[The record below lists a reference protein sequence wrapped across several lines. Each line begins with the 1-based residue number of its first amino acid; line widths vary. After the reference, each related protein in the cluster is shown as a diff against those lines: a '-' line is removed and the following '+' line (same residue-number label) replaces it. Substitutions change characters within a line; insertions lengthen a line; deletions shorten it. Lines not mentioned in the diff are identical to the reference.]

1 MNEVNWL
8 KLRIYTI
15 YNYLDIT
22 TKIDIDINNITSQLE
37 EGTTIMLEKEDGN
50 IFILNNLNVLGIEIL
65 SSKEEIPPIQK

>member
-1 MNEVNWL
+1 M

-22 TKIDIDINNITSQLE
+22 TKIDVDIKNITNQLE

-50 IFILNNLNVLGIEIL
+50 IFILNNINVLAIEVV
-65 SSKEEIPPIQK
+65 SEKDEIPPIQK

>member
-1 MNEVNWL
+1 M

-22 TKIDIDINNITSQLE
+22 TKINININNITNQLE

-50 IFILNNLNVLGIEIL
+50 IFILNNLNVLGIEIV
-65 SSKEEIPPIQK
+65 SSKEEIPPIKK

>member
-1 MNEVNWL
+1 M

-22 TKIDIDINNITSQLE
+22 TKIDIDIKNITNQLE

-50 IFILNNLNVLGIEIL
+50 IFILNNINVLAIEVV
-65 SSKEEIPPIQK
+65 SDKTEIPPIQN

>member
-1 MNEVNWL
+1 M

-22 TKIDIDINNITSQLE
+22 TKIDIDIKNITNQLE

-50 IFILNNLNVLGIEIL
+50 IFILNNINVLAIEVVSDKI
-65 SSKEEIPPIQK
+65 EIPPIQN

>member
-1 MNEVNWL
+1 M

-22 TKIDIDINNITSQLE
+22 TKINININNITNQLE

-50 IFILNNLNVLGIEIL
+50 IFILNNLNVLGIEIV
-65 SSKEEIPPIQK
+65 SRKEEIPPIKK

>member
-1 MNEVNWL
+1 M

-37 EGTTIMLEKEDGN
+37 EGTTIMLEKDDGN